1 MMAREYPSNKIKDGR
16 YQVGEA
22 APARSL
28 RTWHYCVL
36 SLPFMGLLWPP
47 LYSAWSPEIFGI
59 PFFYAYQFLW
69 IFISSGLTA
78 LVYRSIT
85 K

>member
-1 MMAREYPSNKIKDGR
+1 MNENEHANREATEGKSKS
-16 YQVGEA
+16 QLH
-22 APARSL
+22 PAKQL
-28 RTWHYCVL
+28 RPWHYCLLAV
-36 SLPFMGLLWPP
+36 PFVGLLWPP
-47 LYSAWSPEIFGI
+47 IYAKWTPEIFGI

-69 IFISSGLTA
+69 IFLSSGLTA